1 MKASLR
7 GFVVL
12 EIELLALNLDVSCT
26 VSLLDTWFDFNESVE
41 MSTPTL
47 VIPASPEISALINPW
62 KNRQESAAII
72 SEFISSQLLFPTAKA
87 SALAI
92 KSLSKT
98 ELAEIRSW
106 LRKDRTLSSYRC
118 QQKCFLCPATA
129 FCCHRPPHHHR
140 HHHQHCQSVF
150 KLWGIEYQQCRMSAE
165 KLPRLRLRQMDRRQ
179 CSGKRSKMSHSSN
192 GAIIFQ
198 VWGRPLSSPQKYYLR
213 DVCHYSMEVSPCHH

>member
-41 MSTPTL
+41 LSTPTL
-47 VIPASPEISALINPW
+47 VIPASPEISALRNPW

-150 KLWGIEYQQCRMSAE
+150 KIWVSAVSYVRWKIAAAE
-165 KLPRLRLRQMDRRQ
+165 AQA
-179 CSGKRSKMSHSSN
+179 N
-192 GAIIFQ
+192 G
-198 VWGRPLSSPQKYYLR
+198 SPP
-213 DVCHYSMEVSPCHH
+213 MFG

>member
-98 ELAEIRSW
+98 EPAEIRSW

-118 QQKCFLCPATA
+118 QQKCFLCPAIA

-150 KLWGIEYQQCRMSAE
+150 KLWVIEYQQCLMSE
-165 KLPRLRLRQMDRRQ
+165 KNCRGWG
-179 CSGKRSKMSHSSN
+179 SGKWIAANVRVKE
-192 GAIIFQ
+192 AKCPI
-198 VWGRPLSSPQKYYLR
+198 PL
-213 DVCHYSMEVSPCHH
+213 MEP